1 MRCAL
6 ALAATLF
13 AASPGWAVDSIYTDL
28 DKECRVVLESEE
40 GAYAEL
46 TCPAPEGWGVK
57 IVDFDSRSHLVL
69 EHGGREYSLQREMV
83 EEFPH
88 GMFPSVGKKAEW
100 RMGDN
105 GPQALIVRMHFMKDD
120 APRSI
125 LQVFRLDPAPRL
137 VGETTSNSQAR
148 DFADR

>member
-13 AASPGWAVDSIYTDL
+13 VASPGWAVDSIYTDL
-28 DKECRVVLESEE
+28 DKECQVVLESEE

-69 EHGGREYSLQREMV
+69 THGGREYSLQREMV

-100 RMGDN
+100 RMGEN
-105 GPQALIVRMHFMKDD
+105 GPQALIVRVHFMKDD

-125 LQVFRLDPAPRL
+125 LQVFRLDPAPHL
-137 VGETTSNSQAR
+137 VGETTSNQQAR
-148 DFADR
+148 DLADR

>member
-6 ALAATLF
+6 ALAATLL
-13 AASPGWAVDSIYTDL
+13 AANPVWAVDSIYSSL
-28 DKECRVVLESEE
+28 DTECRVVSEMEE
-40 GAYAEL
+40 GSYVEL

-57 IVDFDSRSHLVL
+57 VIDFDSRSHLVL
-69 EHGGREYSLQREMV
+69 THGGREYSLQRDMV
-83 EEFPH
+83 DEFPH

-100 RMGDN
+100 RMGKH

-137 VGETTSNSQAR
+137 VGAVTSNQKAR
-148 DFADR
+148 DLADR

>member
-13 AASPGWAVDSIYTDL
+13 AASPSWAVDSIYTSL
-28 DKECRVVLESEE
+28 DAECRVVAEQEE

-46 TCPAPEGWGVK
+46 ICPAPAGWGVK

-69 EHGGREYSLQREMV
+69 QHEGQEYSLQREMID
-83 EEFPH
+83 EFGF

-100 RMGDN
+100 WIGQN
-105 GPQALIVRMHFMKDD
+105 GPQALIVRMYYMKDD
-120 APRSI
+120 ASRSI
-125 LQVFRLDPAPRL
+125 LMVFRLNPEPVL
-137 VGETTSNSQAR
+137 VGTTTSNQAAR
-148 DFADR
+148 ELADR